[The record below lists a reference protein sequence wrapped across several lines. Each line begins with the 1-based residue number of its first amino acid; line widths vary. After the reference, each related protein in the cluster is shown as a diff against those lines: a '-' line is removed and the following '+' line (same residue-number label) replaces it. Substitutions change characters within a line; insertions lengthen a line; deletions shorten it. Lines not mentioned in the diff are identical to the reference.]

1 MWDGAHCSLRLIEAF
16 RHLAQV
22 PVNRGPHS
30 NSGYWARA
38 GRVAHGSGAVLAGA
52 LPAPATAGD
61 ACCAERRQVQS
72 DRFRE
77 RQDCPQA
84 AQVAAGASAD
94 QPRWARRDR
103 CRAEA

>member
-61 ACCAERRQVQS
+61 ACCADRRQVQS

-77 RQDCPQA
+77 RQDRPQA
-84 AQVAAGASAD
+84 EQVAAPAD
-94 QPRWARRDR
+94 QPRRARRHR
-103 CRAEA
+103 CRVTA

>member
-38 GRVAHGSGAVLAGA
+38 GRVAHGSGSILAGA
-52 LPAPATAGD
+52 LPKPSSSSD
-61 ACCAERRQVQS
+61 ACGADGREVPI
-72 DRFRE
+72 DRL
-77 RQDCPQA
+77 
-84 AQVAAGASAD
+84 
-94 QPRWARRDR
+94 
-103 CRAEA
+103 

>member
-52 LPAPATAGD
+52 LPAPATVGD

-72 DRFRE
+72 DRLRE
-77 RQDCPQA
+77 RQDRPQA
-84 AQVAAGASAD
+84 EQARGDGPAY
-94 QPRWARRDR
+94 QPRWA
-103 CRAEA
+103 